1 MSKTKVV
8 RIKKTD
14 NQLVK
19 LKAVNAGATI
29 RKTLE
34 NMILMSYVKH
44 INVI

>member
-1 MSKTKVV
+1 MNKTKAV

-14 NQLVK
+14 NQRVK
-19 LKAVNAGATI
+19 LKAVNTGATI

-34 NMILMSYVKH
+34 SMILISYVKH

>member
-1 MSKTKVV
+1 MSKTKAV

-19 LKAVNAGATI
+19 LKAVNAEATI

-34 NMILMSYVKH
+34 NMILMSCVKH

>member
-1 MSKTKVV
+1 MNKTKAV

-19 LKAVNAGATI
+19 LKAVNAGETI

-34 NMILMSYVKH
+34 SMILKSYVKH
-44 INVI
+44 INVV